1 MKLHSTSHPRIEFA
15 KGDIFAED
23 SGFDGIIVFTGGFTG
38 LHALAE
44 ESARKGLPYPHRI
57 HGIERP
63 IQVIRSCNVRRV
75 VQEDLDYLASQG
87 CKRIGVHAPNDIRGA
102 KTAIR
107 AAVDWLKDHP
117 GADDQLVF
125 VDSRDDYYNY
135 FGLDSFKEDRGIFNP
150 SPTEFESF
158 FENDF
163 EKVLVSA
170 LGQPGESD
178 GVRTFYVMKN
188 DVSEKVSAQMTTPNG
203 FSVALFYATLL
214 PQVVTKISGDQQDMD
229 DFSIVSQL
237 PRIHRFMGADMAPFT
252 ILADTGLFPGD
263 ETGQADWFRL
273 AREEAPY
280 FDRVLKHFLIGG
292 IQPVRKA
299 PNKRLARFDNAKI
312 SAMCQEFRKYL
323 DTLETSLSNGSS
335 IPNRYIQ
342 GFLP

>member
-23 SGFDGIIVFTGGFTG
+23 AGFDGILVFTGGFTG

-44 ESARKGLPYPHRI
+44 ESVRKGLPYPYRI

-63 IQVIRSCNVRRV
+63 VQVIRDCNVRRV

-87 CKRIGVHAPNDIRGA
+87 CRRIGVHAPNDMRGA
-102 KTAIR
+102 KSAIR
-107 AAVDWLKDHP
+107 AAIDWLKDYP
-117 GADDQLVF
+117 GAVDQLVF

-170 LGQPGESD
+170 FGQPCESD

-188 DVSEKVSAQMTTPNG
+188 DVSDKVSAQVTTPNV
-203 FSVALFYATLL
+203 FSVSLFYATLL
-214 PQVVTKISGDQQDMD
+214 PQVITKVSGDQQDMD
-229 DFSIVSQL
+229 DFSRVSQL
-237 PRIHRFMGADMAPFT
+237 PRIHRFMGADMAPYT
-252 ILADTGLFPGD
+252 ILADTGLLPCD
-263 ETGQADWFRL
+263 ENDRADWFRL
-273 AREEAPY
+273 ALEEAPY
-280 FDRVLKHFLIGG
+280 FERVLKHYIIGG
-292 IQPVRKA
+292 IQPVRRA
-299 PNKRLARFDNAKI
+299 SNLRLARLDNAKI

-323 DTLETSLSNGSS
+323 DNLETSLSNGSS
-335 IPNRYIQ
+335 MPNRYI
-342 GFLP
+342 